1 MKASVIRNGGIFGA
15 GLLESLGIALI
26 LASALEFTP
35 TTRAAEP
42 PPNLLKKIALAE
54 SAVAKARDNYTYHQD
69 VLIQELDHRDM
80 VKGEYHESRDVTFSP
95 SGSRYEQVVGKPANS
110 LSEIRLTPEDFADI
124 RTIQPFFLTPDNV
137 GLYSGEY
144 KGEETMDGILCFVE
158 HVAPKQVLSG
168 ARYFEGLLWVR
179 ETDLMIVR
187 SEGQAVPQI
196 DTLKEQNLFP
206 HFTTLWREVDGKWLF
221 PTETI
226 ADDTLFFR
234 NWPLRIKIRIRYEKY
249 KKFGVESTLTFEGEA
264 AAPTPPTAPQR

>member
-1 MKASVIRNGGIFGA
+1 VGFSP
-15 GLLESLGIALI
+15 AL
-26 LASALEFTP
+26 
-35 TTRAAEP
+35 RAAEP

-54 SAVAKARDNYTYHQD
+54 SAVSQARDNYTYRQE
-69 VLIQELDHRDM
+69 VVIQELDHRDM
-80 VKGEYHESRDVTFSP
+80 VKGEYQESRDVTFSP

-110 LSEIRLTPEDFADI
+110 LSEIKLTTEDFADI

-137 GLYSGEY
+137 ALYSGEY
-144 KGEETMDGILCFVE
+144 KGEEMMDGSLCFVE

-179 ETDLMIVR
+179 ETDLTIVR

-206 HFTTLWREVDGKWLF
+206 HFTTLWQEVDGKWMF
-221 PTETI
+221 PTDTI

-234 NWPLRIKIRIRYEKY
+234 NWPLRIKIRIRYQKY
-249 KKFGVESTLTFEGEA
+249 KKFGVESTLTFDGEA
-264 AAPTPPTAPQR
+264 APPAPPVAPQP